1 MKYNKFAAFALALTI
16 FSGSVP
22 AFAAVSPA
30 ITASAEETRPADSVL
45 ELKVGQ
51 STTATLKGY
60 AETPTWHSEN
70 EAVASVDQN
79 GKITAISE
87 GTACVYAVFTDKM
100 LKFQVNVSPAD
111 SQGTDEEKTVS
122 LGSITLDNDHA
133 SAKIDLSKL
142 GESVECTSSDSSVAT
157 VDSQGNITAVGSG
170 KCTISVVSG
179 KTTYVAEITSKLNP
193 EEPSYV
199 AVELGSFSLDTLNQS
214 GQIKLTNNVQAV
226 WSSTDESVATVD
238 QTGMVTAHKIGK
250 CDIIAISG
258 NIKYISHLTSTYD
271 AEEAEK
277 GTVIGSVTLD
287 NTTPSKKLTVN
298 IPDGAKVNWISTD
311 ESVATVDQTG
321 IVTAVSSGECQV
333 IVTIDNRKYIV
344 NITSTYAAP
353 SIELMMYEIK
363 GIGNSIQLSFKD
375 GENDAVWSSDNEAV
389 AVVDQSGKVTA
400 KSEGEA
406 VITVKYGKNMSQV
419 KIIVS
424 DIKIAYGDANCD
436 DDVSLADAILI
447 LQSIASAD
455 KFGLEGSEANHI
467 TPQGLKNADCSGN
480 GDGVTPK
487 DALAVQKCILKLIT
501 LPEN

>member
-1 MKYNKFAAFALALTI
+1 MKYSKFAAFALALAVLG
-16 FSGSVP
+16 GSVP
-22 AFAAVSPA
+22 AYSAVNPSFSV
-30 ITASAEETRPADSVL
+30 SAEESQPVDSVL

-60 AETPTWHSEN
+60 AETPIWHSEN
-70 EAVASVDQN
+70 ETVASVDQN
-79 GKITAISE
+79 GKITALAE
-87 GTACVYAVFTDKM
+87 GTAYVYAVFSDKM

-111 SQGTDEEKTVS
+111 SQGNDEEKTVS

-142 GESVECTSSDSSVAT
+142 GSSAVCKSSDSSVAV

-170 KCTISVVSG
+170 KCTVSVVSG
-179 KTTYVAEITSKLNP
+179 KTTYVAEITSNFNP

-214 GQIKLTNNVQAV
+214 GQIKLTNNIQAV
-226 WSSTDESVATVD
+226 WSSTDESIATVD
-238 QTGMVTAHKIGK
+238 QTGMVTAHKVGN

-271 AEEAEK
+271 TEEAEK

-298 IPDGAKVNWISTD
+298 IPDGAKVSWSCTD

-333 IVTIDNRKYIV
+333 IVMIDSRKCIINV
-344 NITSTYAAP
+344 TSTYAEP
-353 SIELMMYEIK
+353 DIELLMCEIK

-406 VITVKYGKNMSQV
+406 VITAKYGDKMSQIKV
-419 KIIVS
+419 IVS
-424 DIKIAYGDANCD
+424 EIKITYGDANCD
-436 DDVSLADAILI
+436 GDVSLADAVLI
-447 LQSIASAD
+447 LQALASAD
-455 KFGLEGSEANHI
+455 KFGLEGSDSNHI
-467 TPQGLKNADCSGN
+467 TPQGWKNADCSGS
-480 GDGVTPK
+480 GDGVTGK
-487 DALAVQKCILKLIT
+487 DALAVQKYKLKLIE
-501 LPEN
+501 LPEK